1 MTNLNNQ
8 TIANNRLG
16 ILTISDSGFKEE
28 LVDVSGDQIE
38 SMAEQAGFIK
48 HLRAIVPDES
58 HLISEKLADWC
69 DSGQVDIIFT
79 TGGTGLGPRD
89 VTPEATKS
97 ILDIEISGISEIIRT
112 QTYSMT
118 PFAMLSRAT
127 SGIRSGCLIVNLP
140 GSPKGVKECL
150 GVFLPN
156 SFHALEMIRGWK
168 THDDPR
174 AN

>member
-79 TGGTGLGPRD
+79 T
-89 VTPEATKS
+89 
-97 ILDIEISGISEIIRT
+97 
-112 QTYSMT
+112 
-118 PFAMLSRAT
+118 
-127 SGIRSGCLIVNLP
+127 
-140 GSPKGVKECL
+140 
-150 GVFLPN
+150 
-156 SFHALEMIRGWK
+156 
-168 THDDPR
+168 
-174 AN
+174 